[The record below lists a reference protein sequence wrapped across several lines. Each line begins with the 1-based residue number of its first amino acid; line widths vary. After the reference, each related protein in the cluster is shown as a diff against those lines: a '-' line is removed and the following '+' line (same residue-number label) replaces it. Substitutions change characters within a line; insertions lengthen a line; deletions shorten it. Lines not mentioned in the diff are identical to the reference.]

1 MWISCAILAF
11 MVMLYV
17 LRPLFERTAVASTG
31 MLAETERDHLI
42 NRKTALYRNIRD
54 LEFEHGMGRLSQADF
69 QQLEMVYRSEAMEI
83 LKKLDRLSGSETASE
98 TTAPRPNSKQ
108 KTLTDSCPAC
118 GAKIIQGKKFCADCG
133 ARL

>member
-1 MWISCAILAF
+1 MWISCVILTF

-17 LRPLFERTAVASTG
+17 LRPLFEKTAVASTG

-42 NRKTALYRNIRD
+42 NRKAALYRNIRD
-54 LEFEHGMGRLSQADF
+54 LEFEHGMGRLAQADF
-69 QQLEMVYRSEAMEI
+69 QRLEMVYRSEAMEI
-83 LKKLDRLSGSETASE
+83 LKKLDRLPGSETA
-98 TTAPRPNSKQ
+98 APRPNSKQ